1 MTSPPSSKLHI
12 PSPSKQSSSSS
23 IISGRTYDAKLV
35 TREMHRLGGTLAH
48 IPAVLAPGLAASSAA
63 SSSSIT
69 LTNPPSSAA
78 SLGDSFWSQLTVY
91 VLPMFNGD
99 PLQCP
104 MYVYHLLLHT
114 NSLRDDLLIQ
124 IKSVKT

>member
-69 LTNPPSSAA
+69 LINPPSSA

-99 PLQCP
+99 PLQSP
-104 MYVYHLLLHT
+104 MYVSPSHLLHT
-114 NSLRDDLLIQ
+114 NSLRDDLLI
-124 IKSVKT
+124 